1 MSICKQYFAKVDE
14 YGFPIPGTMMGYN
27 GQPGSCSIA
36 VACSMVQL
44 PSTTYVLQPGDV
56 RQFRPGGLRY
66 FVVLDSNG
74 MIRPNSLMARFT
86 VPQGVRTAEFI
97 KYIPAA

>member
-1 MSICKQYFAKVDE
+1 MPICKQYFAKVDE
-14 YGFPIPGTMMGYN
+14 YGFPIPGTMMGFN
-27 GQPGSCSIA
+27 GTPGTCDLA
-36 VACSMVQL
+36 LACSMVQL
-44 PSTTYVLQPGDV
+44 PQITYVLQTGDK
-56 RQFRPGGLRY
+56 QIFRPGGLRY

-74 MIRPNSLMARFT
+74 YIRPNSLMARFT

>member
-1 MSICKQYFAKVDE
+1 MPICKQYFAKVDE
-14 YGFPIPGTMMGYN
+14 YGFPIPGTMMGFN
-27 GQPGSCSIA
+27 GTPGTCDLA
-36 VACSMVQL
+36 LACSMVQ
-44 PSTTYVLQPGDV
+44 QI
-56 RQFRPGGLRY
+56 FRPGGLRY

-74 MIRPNSLMARFT
+74 YIRPNSLMARFT